1 MRRFCLGLLIL
12 LTALRGV
19 AGDAMAL
26 RAIEQAP
33 GMLLGSVLAPS
44 LSQPMQAAHV
54 QSSDAQSEHHAALP
68 CHGPEAAQGDEVQ
81 SHGGC
86 DTCQVCHSGV
96 LIGTLAAPNPSAQPL
111 FELNPS
117 RTNWRSALLPVASK
131 PPIS

>member
-1 MRRFCLGLLIL
+1 MRRFCLSLLIL

-33 GMLLGSVLAPS
+33 GMLSGSVLAPS
-44 LSQPMQAAHV
+44 LSQPMKAAAA
-54 QSSDAQSEHHAALP
+54 QSSEVQSEHHVALP
-68 CHGPEAAQGDEVQ
+68 CHGPEAAQGDDVQ

-86 DTCQVCHSGV
+86 ETCQVCHSGV
-96 LIGTLAAPNPSAQPL
+96 LIGMLAAPNPSVQPL
-111 FELNPS
+111 IELNPS
-117 RTNWRSALLPVASK
+117 RTIWRSALLPAVSK